1 MSPSLQ
7 SHFSSARRLGRAGCI
22 AFLSGLLLVS
32 PCAIPPVQ
40 AQSASTLEQLKAS
53 LQRARDLLTAS
64 ERLLAQQTTDIASLK
79 ARLDQA
85 AAELSA
91 SRSEVE
97 SLKND
102 LSRAA
107 QSQGALGDRLERLQT
122 TYDELIR
129 KYEALSTSFSRYRSE
144 MTGQIQ
150 SLQSERDAAVR
161 SGRLARTAAIAEL
174 VLLLALGGAMAV
186 GSLQLR

>member
-1 MSPSLQ
+1 
-7 SHFSSARRLGRAGCI
+7 
-22 AFLSGLLLVS
+22 
-32 PCAIPPVQ
+32 
-40 AQSASTLEQLKAS
+40 
-53 LQRARDLLTAS
+53 
-64 ERLLAQQTTDIASLK
+64 LAQQTTDIASLK